1 MTEKKKLSKVLKT
14 LKVLQSSKTS
24 IQISSLKQLILII
37 LKKTS
42 FSESEYTLFADKFIF
57 MGKEFLSYWYKC
69 NKWLAQLVSLVV
81 CNSDSWCEFEST
93 SFLCPLVV
101 IKNRNRK
108 FSSKKISIDIPL
120 SINQL
125 GI

>member
-1 MTEKKKLSKVLKT
+1 MTEKKKLSKVLKA

-81 CNSDSWCEFEST
+81 CNSDS
-93 SFLCPLVV
+93 
-101 IKNRNRK
+101 
-108 FSSKKISIDIPL
+108 
-120 SINQL
+120 
-125 GI
+125 